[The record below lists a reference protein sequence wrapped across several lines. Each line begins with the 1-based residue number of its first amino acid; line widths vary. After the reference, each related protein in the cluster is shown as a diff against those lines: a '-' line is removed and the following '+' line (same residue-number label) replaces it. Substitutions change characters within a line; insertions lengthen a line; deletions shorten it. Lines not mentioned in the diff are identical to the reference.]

1 MTQKV
6 KKYAEGRRSVR
17 AFKRK
22 PVPIDIILDVLDTAH
37 YAPSGANE
45 QPWRFIIIDD
55 PDTKRKIREASE
67 KGEREMYE
75 KVSGSFK
82 DWLLTQGLSPVKPF
96 LEEAPVL
103 IAVLMSSTAKYARE
117 SVWVAV
123 GYILLALE
131 EYGLRTVPYT
141 PSNTSYPL
149 EVLAAPKDYR
159 LEVILP
165 IGLPDDDSQRTDRM
179 SLESLVYYNL
189 WGNKH
194 PVSPR

>member
-1 MTQKV
+1 M
-6 KKYAEGRRSVR
+6 
-17 AFKRK
+17 
-22 PVPIDIILDVLDTAH
+22 DTAH

-131 EYGLRTVPYT
+131 EYGLGTVPYT

-149 EVLAAPKDYR
+149 EILAAPKDYR

-165 IGLPDDDSQRTDRM
+165 IGLPYDDSQRTDRV

-189 WGNKH
+189 WGNKRS
-194 PVSPR
+194 VSPG